1 MVLVLPG
8 FWFWLVRLGLDI
20 LLGVYIIIWNMNM
33 ESPFSAENTTIV
45 LYLEPFLDS
54 YNKTYINILTLS
66 GMPKGP
72 LENMVTRIHPRA
84 LSEYQSSSLSL
95 SRDCMH
101 ALLRY
106 PKSGGGGVY
115 KQNNPYMYAEDIPSV
130 LSCLIIYV
138 KTKTI
143 RWVKIK
149 T

>member
-1 MVLVLPG
+1 
-8 FWFWLVRLGLDI
+8 
-20 LLGVYIIIWNMNM
+20 M

-106 PKSGGGGVY
+106 PKSGGGSM
-115 KQNNPYMYAEDIPSV
+115 KNPYMYAEDIPSV
-130 LSCLIIYV
+130 LSYLISNGY
-138 KTKTI
+138 TI
-143 RWVKIK
+143 DTQMTNMLLKNSGVIQNRKMICMFSYSL
-149 T
+149 